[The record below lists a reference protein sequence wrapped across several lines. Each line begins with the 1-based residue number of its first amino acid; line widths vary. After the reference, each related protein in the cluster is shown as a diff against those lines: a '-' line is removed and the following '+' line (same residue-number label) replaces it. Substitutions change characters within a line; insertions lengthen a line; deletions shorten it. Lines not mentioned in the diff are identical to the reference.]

1 MLRSCNTFKDKSVPI
16 ISHSYNTPIET
27 KIFNY
32 KNVLQDL
39 NIYYFKYINL
49 LIAPMQVK
57 NFIFPKYNKSVIY
70 RLKQEI
76 WFSVIKDQS

>member
-1 MLRSCNTFKDKSVPI
+1 MTDLLYFGKIKFLFSNFKDKSVPI

-49 LIAPMQVK
+49 LIAPMQVP
-57 NFIFPKYNKSVIY
+57 FI
-70 RLKQEI
+70 
-76 WFSVIKDQS
+76 